1 MVAMSNMSDNRI
13 PTAVDAD
20 YEAVTACQEGDVAA
34 FEALVDKY
42 QKKMLNIAYRMTG
55 DYDDACEIV
64 QEAFLSVYRAIKKFR
79 GEARFSTW
87 LYGIVVN
94 HAKNRL
100 KQVQSRSFHEGTSL
114 DDPVETE
121 EGPRFREPLSQ
132 EALAVDELE
141 KKEIREK
148 VQHCIESL
156 DEEQRAVL
164 VLRDIQEFSYEEIR
178 DILKLPDGTVKSRLF
193 RARDAMKHCL
203 KKALGDL

>member
-1 MVAMSNMSDNRI
+1 
-13 PTAVDAD
+13 
-20 YEAVTACQEGDVAA
+20 
-34 FEALVDKY
+34 
-42 QKKMLNIAYRMTG
+42 
-55 DYDDACEIV
+55 
-64 QEAFLSVYRAIKKFR
+64 
-79 GEARFSTW
+79 
-87 LYGIVVN
+87 
-94 HAKNRL
+94 L

-121 EGPRFREPLSQ
+121 EGPRFREPPSQ
-132 EALAVDELE
+132 EALAVEELE

-193 RARDAMKHCL
+193 RARDAMKKCL